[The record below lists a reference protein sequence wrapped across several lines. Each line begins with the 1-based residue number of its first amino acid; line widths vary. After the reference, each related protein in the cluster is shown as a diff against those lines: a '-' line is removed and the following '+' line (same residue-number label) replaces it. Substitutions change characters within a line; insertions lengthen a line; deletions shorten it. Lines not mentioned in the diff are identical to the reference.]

1 MLPCSLL
8 NLASINYNSL
18 ILTSNYDPFE
28 ALDFWLSNLQNHMWF
43 DSKNSWEVIFDFK
56 LKMMKLGCQGS
67 QIKNFQESFFSLKT
81 PYQLMKE
88 PSRSLLFSFPTRKY
102 AQILCDASDCFHTLH
117 RLQRMIYI
125 YIYIWIFTTKS
136 YTPNI

>member
-1 MLPCSLL
+1 MRSLTSISHVSLISNLNCNLFEALDSWLPKLQNHVWFVLKISWKIGPILSWIQHHCAICSLY

-67 QIKNFQESFFSLKT
+67 QIKNFQESFFS
-81 PYQLMKE
+81 
-88 PSRSLLFSFPTRKY
+88 F
-102 AQILCDASDCFHTLH
+102 
-117 RLQRMIYI
+117 
-125 YIYIWIFTTKS
+125 KS
-136 YTPNI
+136 P